1 MNRNLKRTCVAHI
14 QRLLICTC
22 IFTLFATIGK
32 ASHVQENTE
41 TGNYILILNSYNES
55 SPWSNS
61 ITTPIVHKIA
71 GIENMDAYIEHLN
84 LFMVG
89 DSTKIER
96 FPEILSSKYG
106 STPPRLLVFI
116 GSMSLIFNLYGV
128 KYLPLY
134 AEPTPM
140 CTMRNSTGREI
151 QSPPKKRHT

>member
-1 MNRNLKRTCVAHI
+1 MNRNLKKNVCSPYTTVTDMYLYIHLLCNHRQSLPCTGKHRDGELYSDSEQL
-14 QRLLICTC
+14 QR
-22 IFTLFATIGK
+22 
-32 ASHVQENTE
+32 
-41 TGNYILILNSYNES
+41 IL
-55 SPWSNS
+55 PWSNS

-116 GSMSLIFNLYGV
+116 GSMSLIFR
-128 KYLPLY
+128 
-134 AEPTPM
+134 E
-140 CTMRNSTGREI
+140 EI
-151 QSPPKKRHT
+151 QSLWG